1 LIKLSPYNIPDK
13 NLFESRKNSILVWQP
28 DAVYVILGQRDKIKD
43 AVLEE
48 AILKEKALVMQRPSG
63 GHSVVL
69 TPKTIVVSMV
79 IYSDMLREIKQF
91 FRDCNMKIITALQ
104 KQGVENL
111 DIKGISDIVIKDR
124 KIAGSSMY
132 RAKDF
137 LFFHAVLNISEK
149 PEYISKFLKH
159 PKTEPDY
166 RQNRKHYEFI
176 TSVLEQGY
184 KLDLEKLKI
193 DIEKTN

>member
-1 LIKLSPYNIPDK
+1 MIKLSPYNIPDK